1 MKCNLLYK
9 AIHSLTLIDSGLIAN
24 LGSVTRGSYLSE
36 VISLL
41 TIVRSWEIVFSAT
54 FDWVLVNCGWVVVAS
69 KSRVLFEWWVRSWLF
84 WQLSEFL
91 MKLDGVLKFM
101 LATTIKVSSRKFV
114 GQLKINTGILGLLHV
129 FICDSAQKESL
140 DACWFDFQYYI
151 QKQYCFVILF
161 KPYVATGT
169 LYIAFLHTD
178 EDLGQVLLQIQWRRL
193 ISIEAGKCI
202 LNFLKTLEVASPLLV
217 NVLSFL

>member
-1 MKCNLLYK
+1 MRNRVFCYLW
-9 AIHSLTLIDSGLIAN
+9 
-24 LGSVTRGSYLSE
+24 LGSGKLWLGCRCFQVKGALRVVSE
-36 VISLL
+36 EL
-41 TIVRSWEIVFSAT
+41 IVLAAF
-54 FDWVLVNCGWVVVAS
+54 WVLNEVGWSVEVHV
-69 KSRVLFEWWVRSWLF
+69 
-84 WQLSEFL
+84 
-91 MKLDGVLKFM
+91 

-161 KPYVATGT
+161 KPYVAAGT
-169 LYIAFLHTD
+169 LYITFLHTD
-178 EDLGQVLLQIQWRRL
+178 EDLGQVLLQIHWRRL